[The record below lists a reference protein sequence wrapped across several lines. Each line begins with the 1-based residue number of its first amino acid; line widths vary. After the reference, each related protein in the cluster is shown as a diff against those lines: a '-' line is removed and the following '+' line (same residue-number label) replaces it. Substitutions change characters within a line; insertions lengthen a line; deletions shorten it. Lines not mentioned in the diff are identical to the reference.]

1 MAVGYW
7 VMLIKL
13 HFQLESEVALW
24 QFLQGRLP
32 WLSGTGQG
40 NVIFLY

>member
-13 HFQLESEVALW
+13 HFQLESMKL
-24 QFLQGRLP
+24 FF
-32 WLSGTGQG
+32 G
-40 NVIFLY
+40 NFFRGVCHGFQVQVKVM